1 MSILKRYA
9 AYIYL
14 ASSLISLF
22 LGLFALHYRYDLI
35 GRLNLLFSENS
46 VRVPVLMYH
55 HFSDDGP
62 NCTTISADMFESHME
77 ALSNAGYTAITFEEL
92 CGFVYD
98 AAPLPKRPII
108 ITIDDGYT
116 SVYETAYPIL
126 KKYGMR
132 ATVFT
137 IGVMHGETIYKDT
150 QYPID
155 PPHFG
160 DAEGMEMAAS
170 GVISIQS
177 HSYDM
182 HQLEPYETGP
192 YRAGVLQR
200 QDESREEY
208 IAAFRSDFERSAAQ
222 IESMTGSRP
231 FVYSYPFGRY
241 SRLSE
246 KLLRDCG
253 VKVSLTIVKG
263 FNVVK
268 PGAPDSLFGLKRYNV
283 YGDTSADKLLSMIK

>member
-1 MSILKRYA
+1 MAILKRYA
-9 AYIYL
+9 AYLYL

-22 LGLFALHYRYDLI
+22 AGLFILNYRYDLM
-35 GRLNLLFSENS
+35 GRLKLLFSENS

-62 NCTTISADMFESHME
+62 TGTTIAADIFESHIE
-77 ALSNAGYTAITFEEL
+77 ALSKAGYTTITFDEL
-92 CGFVYD
+92 CSFVYNET
-98 AAPLPKRPII
+98 PLPQRPVV

-116 SVYETAYPIL
+116 SVYEIAYPLL
-126 KKYGMR
+126 KKYGMK
-132 ATVFT
+132 ATVFI
-137 IGVMHGETIYKDT
+137 IGVMHGETLYKDT

-160 DAEGMEMAAS
+160 DAEGIEMDAS

-177 HSYDM
+177 HSFDM

-192 YRAGVLQR
+192 YRSGVLQR

-208 IAAFRSDFERSAAQ
+208 IEALRSDFERSAAQ
-222 IESMTGSRP
+222 IENMTGTRP
-231 FVYSYPFGRY
+231 LVYSYPFGRY
-241 SRLSE
+241 SKLSE
-246 KLLRDCG
+246 ETLRDCG
-253 VKVSLTIVKG
+253 VKATLTIVKG

-268 PGAPDSLFGLKRYNV
+268 AGSPESLFRLKRYNV
-283 YGDTSADKLLSMIK
+283 YGDMTADKLLSMIK